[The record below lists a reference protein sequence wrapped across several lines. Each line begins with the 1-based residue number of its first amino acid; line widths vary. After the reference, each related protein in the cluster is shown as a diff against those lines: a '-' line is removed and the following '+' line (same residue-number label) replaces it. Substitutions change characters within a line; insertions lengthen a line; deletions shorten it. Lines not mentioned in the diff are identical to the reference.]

1 MDWEPCA
8 QRILV
13 VGTFFQDPSKASE
26 DYAAF
31 WRSAEEQ
38 NNRARRLKKKPSA
51 RAMSGRGVVM
61 KPELRTTQVPPLK
74 ASRPGDRQPPFLGPC
89 LQHVEWAKQLR
100 RLQSFLRLAKVDILT
115 AAHIAHQH
123 SLWAA
128 IRNTHGFAPSFCGGN
143 QWSSGVGDPA
153 TVPLVPPPSGVA
165 ALFYVGLE
173 VELISLN

>member
-1 MDWEPCA
+1 
-8 QRILV
+8 
-13 VGTFFQDPSKASE
+13 
-26 DYAAF
+26 
-31 WRSAEEQ
+31 
-38 NNRARRLKKKPSA
+38 
-51 RAMSGRGVVM
+51 MSGRGVVM

-89 LQHVEWAKQLR
+89 LQNVEWAKQLR
-100 RLQSFLRLAKVDILT
+100 RLQSFLRDILT

-128 IRNTHGFAPSFCGGN
+128 IRNAHGFAPFFF
-143 QWSSGVGDPA
+143 VA
-153 TVPLVPPPSGVA
+153 PSGVA